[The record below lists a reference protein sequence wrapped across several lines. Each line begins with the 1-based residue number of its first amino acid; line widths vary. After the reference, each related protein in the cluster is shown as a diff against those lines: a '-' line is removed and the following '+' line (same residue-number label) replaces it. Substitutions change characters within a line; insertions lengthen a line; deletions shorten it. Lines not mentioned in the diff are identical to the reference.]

1 MRRLRIEESSANK
14 VTRNPTVNRLKV
26 EFHDPI
32 DVKRT
37 SQKDEIDLFK
47 QGVDTQLILCMTGM
61 NGTHDQTAIKRH
73 KNNTNCLTLST
84 FVLSLFVMEVL

>member
-32 DVKRT
+32 DVKEHPKKMRLT
-37 SQKDEIDLFK
+37 FSNK
-47 QGVDTQLILCMTGM
+47 VDTQLILCTTGD
-61 NGTHDQTAIKRH
+61 NGTYNQTAIKRH
-73 KNNTNCLTLST
+73 KNNTNRLTLST
-84 FVLSLFVMEVL
+84 FVLLLFVMEVL

>member
-47 QGVDTQLILCMTGM
+47 QGRYAVDIMHDGH
-61 NGTHDQTAIKRH
+61 NGTYNQTAIKRH
-73 KNNTNCLTLST
+73 KNNTNRLTLST
-84 FVLSLFVMEVL
+84 FVLLLFVMEVL